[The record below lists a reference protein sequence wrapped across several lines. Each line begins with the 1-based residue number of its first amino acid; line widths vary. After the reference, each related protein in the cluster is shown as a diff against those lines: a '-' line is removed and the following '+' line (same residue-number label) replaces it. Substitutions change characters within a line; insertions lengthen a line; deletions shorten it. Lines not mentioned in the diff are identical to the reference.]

1 MNRQKLLRKKFSFCE
16 DICEKRVRVVVVYQ
30 YADMQFSNFAIERLR
45 ENE

>member
-16 DICEKRVRVVVVYQ
+16 DICEKRVRVVYQ